1 MKAEVDMP
9 SFLGD
14 GSTPR
19 RSDAKRI
26 RWVKMLLNYQS
37 IGGSLAANEPQI
49 HDPIR
54 VIKQKLLCS
63 LLGEPYTG

>member
-1 MKAEVDMP
+1 MAA
-9 SFLGD
+9 FLGD

-37 IGGSLAANEPQI
+37 ISGSLAANEPQI
-49 HDPIR
+49 NDPIR

-63 LLGEPYTG
+63 LLGQSYTG